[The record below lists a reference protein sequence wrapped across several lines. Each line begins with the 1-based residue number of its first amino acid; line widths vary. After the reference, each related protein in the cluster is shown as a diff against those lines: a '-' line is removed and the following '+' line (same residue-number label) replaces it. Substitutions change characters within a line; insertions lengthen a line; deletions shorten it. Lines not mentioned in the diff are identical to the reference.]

1 MANTITSNWPPPS
14 DSSGT
19 LAYTAPVA
27 SHSKERIAY
36 LHRNEVGNFHYG
48 DGHPMKP
55 ARLALTHN
63 LVVGY
68 GLHKKMS
75 VYSPRLATDEELT
88 EFHTEDYIDF
98 IQRVTPENIHN
109 YSKFLSRFNIGVEDC
124 PVFDG
129 LYDFCRMSAG
139 ASIEGARKLNSQS
152 TDIAIN
158 WSGGLHHA
166 KKFEAS
172 GFCYVN
178 DIVLAILELLRCH
191 PRVVYIDIDVHHGDG
206 VQEAF
211 YHSNRVMTVSFHR
224 YDGSFFPGTGSL
236 AETGA
241 RSGKHHAVNIPL
253 HQAIDDA
260 SYAHI
265 FTQIMTNVMQTFRPT
280 AIVLQCGADSLASDR
295 LGCFN
300 LSIKG
305 HGECVRFM
313 KSFQLPML
321 VLGGGGYTIRN
332 VARCWTYETSVLTET
347 TLSDDLPYNEYL
359 SHYGPDFK
367 LHPGIVDR
375 NSGNANTKAY
385 LEGIRIRIAEYL
397 KHIEGAP
404 SVQMQAV
411 MPSLTDG
418 LLREDCAAADDS
430 EDRLSDSREDSSGGG
445 GFLNH
450 QNSRLASR
458 VHPSEHFEDE
468 RDQDEEDGEDI
479 EI

>member
-1 MANTITSNWPPPS
+1 MTTSNWPPPM
-14 DSSGT
+14 DNASSFSVS
-19 LAYTAPVA
+19 APVA
-27 SHSKERIAY
+27 SHSKGRIAY

-63 LVVGY
+63 LVIGY
-68 GLHKKMS
+68 GLHKMMT

-88 EFHTEDYIDF
+88 EFHTDDYIDF
-98 IQRVTPENIHN
+98 IQRVSPDNIQN

-124 PVFDG
+124 PVFEG
-129 LYDFCRMSAG
+129 LYDFCKMSAG

-152 TDIAIN
+152 ADIAIN

-178 DIVLAILELLRCH
+178 DIVLAILELLRYH

-224 YDGSFFPGTGSL
+224 YDGQFFPGTGALS
-236 AETGA
+236 ETGA
-241 RSGKHHAVNIPL
+241 RKGKNYAINIPL
-253 HQAIDDA
+253 HQSIDDA
-260 SYAHI
+260 SYAYI
-265 FTQIMTNVMQTFRPT
+265 FTQIMSNVMQTFRPT

-305 HGECVRFM
+305 HGECVRYM
-313 KSFQLPML
+313 RSFQIPML

-347 TLSDDLPYNEYL
+347 NLSDDLPYNEYL

-367 LHPGIVDR
+367 LHPAIVDR
-375 NSGNANTKAY
+375 NSGNANTKQY

-397 KHIEGAP
+397 KQIEGAP

-411 MPSLTDG
+411 MPSLGEG
-418 LLREDCAAADDS
+418 LLRDDDAVGDDSDDWAADCRRDEDDS
-430 EDRLSDSREDSSGGG
+430 LFNRHPNDRFS
-445 GFLNH
+445 
-450 QNSRLASR
+450 SR
-458 VHPSEHFEDE
+458 VHPAEHYENSH
-468 RDQDEEDGEDI
+468 DQDADEGEDI